1 MKKKVA
7 ITGIGVVSPVGT
19 GKEKFWHNLTAGVSG
34 IDRVKTFDSSPFTVK
49 IAAEVKDFQP
59 DDYMSPKQQ
68 ASCGKFLKFA
78 FAATK
83 MALDDAGLK
92 NAGLNQ
98 RQIALCLGTTMGDQS
113 VEREWVNDL
122 VNAGRWDEINGAELE
137 AGIRHCTIT
146 SFLANEF
153 GLNGPQ
159 FLFNNAC
166 AAGNY
171 SLGYAYDLIQDDEVN
186 MAIAGGID
194 VMAITAFAG
203 FHRLISLAPD
213 TCRPFDKNRKGLVLG
228 EGAAMLVLEDMEHAV
243 KRGAHIYAEFSGYG
257 LGMDAYHITS
267 PAPGGDGAI
276 RCMKEALVRSGL
288 AYSDID
294 YICAHG
300 TGTPAN
306 DKYESLAINQVFKEA
321 VPPVSSIKSMLG
333 HSLGAASAIEAA
345 ACCLMM
351 ENNLIVPTINFE
363 TPDQE
368 CTIDCVPNQARQQEL
383 SHVMSNAFAFGGN
396 AAAIILSK
404 V

>member
-1 MKKKVA
+1 MKKRVA

-19 GKEKFWHNLTAGVSG
+19 GKEKFWRNLAAGVSG
-34 IDRVKTFDSSPFTVK
+34 IGPVKTFDCSPFTVK

-59 DDYMSPKQQ
+59 DDFLSPKQQ
-68 ASCGKFLKFA
+68 TACGKFLKFA

-83 MALDDAGLK
+83 MALDDAGVIK
-92 NAGLNQ
+92 SGLN
-98 RQIALCLGTTMGDQS
+98 RQPIALCLGTTMGDQS
-113 VEREWVNDL
+113 VEREWVNEL
-122 VNAGRWDEINGAELE
+122 VNAGRWEEIDGAGLE
-137 AGIRHCTIT
+137 AGIRHSAIT
-146 SFLANEF
+146 SFLAREF

-171 SLGYAYDLIQDDEVN
+171 SLGYASDLIRDEEVTL
-186 MAIAGGID
+186 AVAGGVD

-213 TCRPFDKNRKGLVLG
+213 NCRPFDKDRRGLVLG
-228 EGAAMLVLEDMEHAV
+228 EGAGMLVLEDMEQAL

-276 RCMKEALVRSGL
+276 RCMKEALAGAGL
-288 AYSDID
+288 PYRDID

-306 DKYESLAINQVFKEA
+306 DKYESFAVNQVFKEA
-321 VPPVSSIKSMLG
+321 PPPVSSIKSMLG

-351 ENNLIVPTINFE
+351 ENNLIAPTINFE

-368 CTIDCVPNQARQQEL
+368 CAVDCVPNQARSQKL
-383 SHVMSNAFAFGGN
+383 RHVMSNAFAFGGN
-396 AAAIILSK
+396 AASIILSK
-404 V
+404 I